1 MMKKLTRTV
10 KKMLDAMAFA
20 DAGENM
26 TLRDK
31 SKLLDKAPGDFVKA
45 PVTAGRARG
54 ATGSNARR
62 VALYLGS
69 ELPPEVMDYIIQTC
83 VRLKHEL
90 TVLTFGPENASLAL
104 LQPHEQ
110 ALQAAGI
117 DMQLVTL
124 KGEPLPVLSR
134 YLRGHS
140 EIAFLACKDSGYL
153 GRSYLTGI
161 QQKNA
166 LPVPVV
172 VVATQEG
179 SAATPAQSP
188 ADQDPNSISVA

>member
-1 MMKKLTRTV
+1 MKKLTRTV
-10 KKMLDAMAFA
+10 KKMLDAMAYA

-31 SKLLDKAPGDFVKA
+31 SAVLSKASADSVEA
-45 PVTAGRARG
+45 PVTASRTKPTR
-54 ATGSNARR
+54 SKARR

-69 ELPPEVMDYIIQTC
+69 ELPPEAIEYVIQTC

-90 TVLTFGPENASLAL
+90 TVLTFGSEKAANNL
-104 LQPHEQ
+104 LQPHAA

-117 DMQLVTL
+117 DMQLVML
-124 KGEPLPVLSR
+124 KGEPLPGLNR

-161 QQKNA
+161 QRKDA

-179 SAATPAQSP
+179 SAAAQAQST
-188 ADQDPNSISVA
+188 AKQDPNNTSVA

>member
-1 MMKKLTRTV
+1 MKKLTKTV
-10 KKMLDAMAFA
+10 KKMLDAMAYA

-31 SKLLDKAPGDFVKA
+31 TDLLSKAPGDIAEA
-45 PVTAGRARG
+45 PVTARRSKA
-54 ATGSNARR
+54 AAASNARR

-90 TVLTFGPENASLAL
+90 TVLTFGSEKAGLAL

-124 KGEPLPVLSR
+124 KGESLTGLGR

-172 VVATQEG
+172 VVATHEG
-179 SAATPAQSP
+179 SAARQGQSTT
-188 ADQDPNSISVA
+188 DQDSDDISVA

>member
-1 MMKKLTRTV
+1 MKKLTKTV
-10 KKMLDAMAFA
+10 KKMLDAMAYA
-20 DAGENM
+20 DAGEHM

-31 SKLLDKAPGDFVKA
+31 SRILGKAPDA
-45 PVTAGRARG
+45 ITDTPVTAGRAK
-54 ATGSNARR
+54 AAAASNMRR
-62 VALYLGS
+62 IALYLGS
-69 ELPPEVMDYIIQTC
+69 ELPPEVMDYVIQTC

-90 TVLTFGPENASLAL
+90 TVLNFGSEKAGMAL

-124 KGEPLPVLSR
+124 KGEPLPGLSR

-153 GRSYLTGI
+153 
-161 QQKNA
+161 
-166 LPVPVV
+166 
-172 VVATQEG
+172 
-179 SAATPAQSP
+179 
-188 ADQDPNSISVA
+188 DQDSDSISVA